1 MVVTEDLGKIF
12 EKAICILY
20 KTEYS
25 SNYKYSIPEAIKLAE
40 RLIKLKD
47 LVPYNLLHIA
57 ENRNKY
63 DFQVIENNTY
73 LSAKTT
79 KKDGKICPQVIGQ
92 PTKKTFCE
100 YFKLDINI
108 TLDQIK
114 DHIQINNKYLLKEYS
129 DNTFNCPVIYYNKH
143 KNNLLYICLIK
154 EIEWDQYNIVFSH
167 IIKNKKWNES
177 STISINNKSIGEY
190 QIHNHRNCIKFRWS
204 FENILIL
211 FKDHFTINEL

>member
-20 KTEYS
+20 KIEYGG
-25 SNYKYSIPEAIKLAE
+25 NYKYSIDQANQLAE
-40 RLIKLKD
+40 RLLKLKD

-57 ENRNKY
+57 KNGNKY
-63 DFQVIENNTY
+63 DFHIIENNTY
-73 LSAKTT
+73 LSAKTS
-79 KKDGKICPQVIGQ
+79 KKNGKVSPQVIGQ
-92 PTKKTFCE
+92 PSKQTFCE
-100 YFKLDINI
+100 YFKLDLNI

-129 DNTFNCPVIYYNKH
+129 VNTFNCPIIYYNKH

-154 EIEWDQYNIVFSH
+154 EIDWDQYNIVFSH

-177 STISINNKSIGEY
+177 TTISINNKSIGEY
-190 QIHNHRNCIKFRWS
+190 QIHKHRNCIKFRWS
-204 FENILIL
+204 FENVLTI
-211 FKDHFTINEL
+211 FKDYFNIIAL